1 MFEVEAKVVL
11 MAPGALRDRLRRA
24 DATPHEPVVQTDH
37 YLLHPCRDVAARDE
51 AVRVREERRGGA
63 DDGAGGDEEVR
74 WHVTHKGPR
83 LPGDAQTRE
92 EHEVGVDAD
101 PRPLLAALG
110 FAPAA
115 TVRKRREPWR
125 FGALWVVLDEVD
137 GLGWFAEV
145 EAVAEGPDGVAA
157 AGGRVEEALRDLGLG
172 GAERVAASYLE
183 LLGLSG

>member
-24 DATPHEPVVQTDH
+24 GAVPGPVVSQADH
-37 YLLHPCRDVAARDE
+37 YLLHPCRDLAARDE
-51 AVRVREERRGGA
+51 AVRVREERS
-63 DDGAGGDEEVR
+63 GAGVR
-74 WHVTHKGPR
+74 WRMGCKGPR
-83 LPGDAQTRE
+83 QPGDARTRE
-92 EHEVGVDAD
+92 EHELDAAGD

-110 FAPAA
+110 FTPAA

-125 FGALWVVLDEVD
+125 LAGLSVVLDEVE

-145 EAVAEGPDGVAA
+145 EAVVEDRGAVGG
-157 AGGRVEEALRDLGLG
+157 AGGRVEAALRDLGLG

-183 LLGLSG
+183 LVRDLAG